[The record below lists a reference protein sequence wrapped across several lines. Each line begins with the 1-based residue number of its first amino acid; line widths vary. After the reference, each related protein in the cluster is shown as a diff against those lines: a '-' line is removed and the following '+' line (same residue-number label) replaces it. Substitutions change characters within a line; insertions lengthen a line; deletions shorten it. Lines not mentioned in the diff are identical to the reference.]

1 MQKNIPEPIS
11 DNSGD
16 PAVVRQ
22 RQQAGTIRQPLGDG
36 AFLFWEGVGEGLFP
50 SRQIFGLLWRWRDP
64 FAPKTGPLQGLCRAF
79 GGGSGGAG
87 APAEPTPVL

>member
-22 RQQAGTIRQPLGDG
+22 RQQADTIRQPLGDG
-36 AFLFWEGVGEGLFP
+36 AFLFWEGFGEGLFTLP
-50 SRQIFGLLWRWRDP
+50 ADLWP
-64 FAPKTGPLQGLCRAF
+64 FVAVA
-79 GGGSGGAG
+79 
-87 APAEPTPVL
+87 